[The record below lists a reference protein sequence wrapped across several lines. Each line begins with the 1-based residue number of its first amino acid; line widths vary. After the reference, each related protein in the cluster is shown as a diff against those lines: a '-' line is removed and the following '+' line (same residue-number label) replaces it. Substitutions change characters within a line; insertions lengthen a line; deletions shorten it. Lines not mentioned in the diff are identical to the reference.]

1 MITTKTKRQFIKKM
15 ELQKNME
22 RLIYFIKKTIKKNKH
37 CKHFCFTCEF
47 YDLCKYDC

>member
-1 MITTKTKRQFIKKM
+1 MITTKTKRQFIKNGVI
-15 ELQKNME
+15 KNME

-37 CKHFCFTCEF
+37 CKHFCVTCEF